1 MESDRKPG
9 ELILDRYLP
18 NATPEVREEARE
30 ALRKHAL
37 LLIRWG
43 ERALFEKGADSPES
57 AGRRRVDEP
66 PL

>member
-1 MESDRKPG
+1 MESDRIPG
-9 ELILDRYLP
+9 DLILDRYLLD
-18 NATPEVREEARE
+18 ATPSAREEARD

-43 ERALFEKGADSPES
+43 ERALLEQASDSPES

-66 PL
+66 SL

>member
-9 ELILDRYLP
+9 DLILDRYLP
-18 NATPEVREEARE
+18 HATPEAREEARV

-43 ERALFEKGADSPES
+43 ERALFERAANSPES
-57 AGRRRVDEP
+57 AGRRKIDEP
-66 PL
+66 SL